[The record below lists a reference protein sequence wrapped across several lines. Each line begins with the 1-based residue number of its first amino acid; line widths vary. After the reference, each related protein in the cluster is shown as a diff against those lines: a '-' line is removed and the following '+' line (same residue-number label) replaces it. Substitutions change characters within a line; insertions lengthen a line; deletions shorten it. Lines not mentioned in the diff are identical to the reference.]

1 MSRRPTKILI
11 LYTEIAGYTLIC
23 INKTIELYPNI
34 EFHIV
39 RWPVNKEAPF
49 QFELNSHSIYERND
63 FTKEQLL
70 ELANTINPDLIISS
84 GWMDKGYLNVCKHY
98 NGKVKTV
105 LALDNHWYGNAR
117 QKIATLLSSFVVK
130 NKFSHVWVPGKP
142 QRQFAEKLGYKS
154 SEISEGFY
162 SADVNLFSS
171 YFEKTKDSKMGN
183 FPKRFIYVGRY
194 VKHKGIFDMWNAFIE
209 LQKEHPNDW
218 ELWCIGTG
226 DEFDNK
232 IEHDKVKHFGFVQP
246 EDFLEYIEKTGV
258 YILPSHIEPWG
269 VSLHEYAAAGFPM
282 ICSDK
287 VGASEKFIQ
296 EGKNGY
302 VFPTRD
308 KEAIKDAFRKVI
320 DSSENEL
327 LDMQKKSIELSLL
340 ITPEKWAYTLMKLI
354 ND

>member
-1 MSRRPTKILI
+1 LKKRALI
-11 LYTEIAGYTLIC
+11 LYTEIAGYTITC
-23 INKTIELYPNI
+23 INKTIDLYPDV
-34 EFHIV
+34 EFYVV

-49 QFELNSHSIYERND
+49 KFELNSAYIYERND
-63 FTKEQLL
+63 FTNEQLL

-84 GWMDKGYLNVCKHY
+84 GWMDKGYVNVCKHY
-98 NGKVKTV
+98 KGKVKTV
-105 LALDNHWYGNAR
+105 LAMDNHWFGNAR
-117 QKIATLLSSFVVK
+117 QKIATLLSSFIVK

-142 QRQFAEKLGYKS
+142 QRQFAKKLGYKS

-162 SADVNLFSS
+162 SADVDLFSS
-171 YFEKTKDSKMGN
+171 YFEKAKESKISN

-226 DEFDNK
+226 DEFENK
-232 IEHDKVKHFGFVQP
+232 IEHDKIKHFGFVQP
-246 EDFLEYIEKTGV
+246 ENFLEYIEKTGV

-269 VSLHEYAAAGFPM
+269 VSLHEYAAAGFPV
-282 ICSDK
+282 ICSNK
-287 VGASEKFIQ
+287 VGSSEKFIQ

-302 VFPTRD
+302 VFPARD
-308 KEAIKDAFRKVI
+308 IEAIKDSFRKVI

-327 LDMQKKSIELSLL
+327 LEMQKKSIELSLL
-340 ITPEKWAYTLMKLI
+340 TTPVKWANTLMKLL

>member
-1 MSRRPTKILI
+1 LKKRALI
-11 LYTEIAGYTLIC
+11 LYTEIAGYTITC
-23 INKTIELYPNI
+23 INKTIDLYPDV
-34 EFHIV
+34 EFYVV

-49 QFELNSHSIYERND
+49 KFELNSAYIYERND
-63 FTKEQLL
+63 FTNEQLL

-84 GWMDKGYLNVCKHY
+84 GWMDKGYVNVCKHY
-98 NGKVKTV
+98 KGKVKTV
-105 LALDNHWYGNAR
+105 LALDNHWFGNAR
-117 QKIATLLSSFVVK
+117 QKIATLLSSFIVK

-142 QRQFAEKLGYKS
+142 QRQFAKKLGYKS

-162 SADVNLFSS
+162 SADVDLFSS
-171 YFEKTKDSKMGN
+171 YFEKAKESKISN

-226 DEFDNK
+226 DEFENK
-232 IEHDKVKHFGFVQP
+232 IEHDKIKHFGFVQP
-246 EDFLEYIEKTGV
+246 ENFLEYIEKTGV

-269 VSLHEYAAAGFPM
+269 VSLHEYAAAGFPV
-282 ICSDK
+282 ICSNK
-287 VGASEKFIQ
+287 VGSSEKFIQ

-302 VFPTRD
+302 VFPARD
-308 KEAIKDAFRKVI
+308 IEAIKDSFRKVI

-327 LDMQKKSIELSLL
+327 LEMQKKSIELSLL
-340 ITPEKWAYTLMKLI
+340 TTPAKWANTLIKLL

>member
-1 MSRRPTKILI
+1 MKKRALI
-11 LYTEIAGYTLIC
+11 LYTEIAGYTITC
-23 INKTIELYPNI
+23 INKTIDLYPDV
-34 EFHIV
+34 EFYVV

-49 QFELNSHSIYERND
+49 KFELNSAYIYERND
-63 FTKEQLL
+63 FTNEQLL

-84 GWMDKGYLNVCKHY
+84 GWMDKGYVNVCKHY
-98 NGKVKTV
+98 KGKIKTV
-105 LALDNHWYGNAR
+105 LALDNHWLGGLKH
-117 QKIATLLSSFVVK
+117 KIAALLSPFIVK

-142 QRQFAEKLGYKS
+142 QRQFAKKLGYKS

-162 SADVNLFSS
+162 SADVDLFSS
-171 YFEKTKDSKMGN
+171 YFEKAKESKISN

-226 DEFDNK
+226 DEFENK
-232 IEHDKVKHFGFVQP
+232 IEHDKIKHFGFVQP
-246 EDFLEYIEKTGV
+246 ENFLEYIEKTGV

-269 VSLHEYAAAGFPM
+269 VSLHEYAAAGFPV
-282 ICSDK
+282 ICSNK
-287 VGASEKFIQ
+287 VGSSEKFIQ

-302 VFPTRD
+302 VFPARD
-308 KEAIKDAFRKVI
+308 IEAIKDSFRKVI

-327 LDMQKKSIELSLL
+327 LEMQKKSIELSLL
-340 ITPEKWAYTLMKLI
+340 TTPVKWANTLMKLL

>member
-1 MSRRPTKILI
+1 MKKRALI
-11 LYTEIAGYTLIC
+11 LYTEIAGYTITC
-23 INKTIELYPNI
+23 INKTIDLYPDV
-34 EFHIV
+34 EFYVV

-49 QFELNSHSIYERND
+49 KFELNSAYIYERND
-63 FTKEQLL
+63 FTNEQLL

-84 GWMDKGYLNVCKHY
+84 GWMDKGYVNVCKHY
-98 NGKVKTV
+98 KGKVKTV
-105 LALDNHWYGNAR
+105 LALDNHWFGNAR
-117 QKIATLLSSFVVK
+117 QKIATLLSSFIVK

-142 QRQFAEKLGYKS
+142 QRQFAKKLGYKS

-162 SADVNLFSS
+162 SADVDLFSS
-171 YFEKTKDSKMGN
+171 YFEKAKESKISN

-226 DEFDNK
+226 DEFENK
-232 IEHDKVKHFGFVQP
+232 IEHDKIKHFGFVQP
-246 EDFLEYIEKTGV
+246 ENFLEYIEKTGV

-269 VSLHEYAAAGFPM
+269 VSLHEYAAAGFPV
-282 ICSDK
+282 ICSNK
-287 VGASEKFIQ
+287 VGSSEKFIQ

-302 VFPTRD
+302 VFPARD
-308 KEAIKDAFRKVI
+308 IEAIKDSFRKVI

-327 LDMQKKSIELSLL
+327 LEMQKKSIELSLL
-340 ITPEKWAYTLMKLI
+340 TTPVKWANTLMKLL

>member
-1 MSRRPTKILI
+1 MSIKPTKILI
-11 LYTEIAGYTLIC
+11 LYSEIAGYTITC
-23 INKTIELYPNI
+23 VNKTIELYPNV

-49 QFELNSHSIYERND
+49 EFKLNSCSIYDRNT
-63 FTKEQLL
+63 FSNKQLL
-70 ELANTINPDLIISS
+70 ELANTINPNLIISS

-98 NGKVKTV
+98 KGKVKTV
-105 LALDNHWYGNAR
+105 LALDNHWFGNPK
-117 QKIATLLSSFVVK
+117 QKIATLLSSFIVK

-142 QRQFAEKLGYKS
+142 QRQFAEKLGYNS

-162 SADVNLFSS
+162 SADVDLFSS
-171 YFEKTKDSKMGN
+171 YFEKTKESKICN

-232 IEHDKVKHFGFVQP
+232 IEHDKIKHFGFVQP
-246 EDFLEYIEKTGV
+246 ENFLEYILQTGV
-258 YILPSHIEPWG
+258 YILPSHVEPWG

-282 ICSDK
+282 ICSNK
-287 VGASEKFIQ
+287 VGASEKFMR
-296 EGKNGY
+296 EEKNGY
-302 VFPTRD
+302 VFTARD
-308 KEAIKDAFRKVI
+308 KEAIKDAFRKVV
-320 DSSENEL
+320 DSSEKEL

-340 ITPEKWAYTLMKLI
+340 VTPAKWAETLMKLI

>member
-1 MSRRPTKILI
+1 LKKRALI
-11 LYTEIAGYTLIC
+11 LYTEIAGYTITC
-23 INKTIELYPNI
+23 INKTIDLYPDV
-34 EFHIV
+34 EFYVV

-49 QFELNSHSIYERND
+49 KFELNSAYIYERND
-63 FTKEQLL
+63 FTNEQLL

-84 GWMDKGYLNVCKHY
+84 GWMDKGYVNVCKHY
-98 NGKVKTV
+98 KGKVKTV
-105 LALDNHWYGNAR
+105 LALDNHWFGNAR
-117 QKIATLLSSFVVK
+117 QKIATLLSSFIVK

-142 QRQFAEKLGYKS
+142 QRQFAKKLGYKS

-162 SADVNLFSS
+162 SADVDLFSS
-171 YFEKTKDSKMGN
+171 YFEKAKESKISN

-226 DEFDNK
+226 DEFENK
-232 IEHDKVKHFGFVQP
+232 IEHDKIKHFGFVQP
-246 EDFLEYIEKTGV
+246 ENFLEYIEKTGV

-269 VSLHEYAAAGFPM
+269 VSLHEYAAAGFPV
-282 ICSDK
+282 ICSNK
-287 VGASEKFIQ
+287 VGSSEKFIQ

-302 VFPTRD
+302 VFPARD
-308 KEAIKDAFRKVI
+308 IEAIKDSFRKVI

-327 LDMQKKSIELSLL
+327 LEMQKKSIELSLL
-340 ITPEKWAYTLMKLI
+340 TTPVKWANTLMKLL

>member
-1 MSRRPTKILI
+1 MKKRALI
-11 LYTEIAGYTLIC
+11 LYTEIAGYTITC
-23 INKTIELYPNI
+23 INKTIDLYPDV
-34 EFHIV
+34 EFYVV

-49 QFELNSHSIYERND
+49 KFELNSAYIYERND
-63 FTKEQLL
+63 FTNEQLL

-84 GWMDKGYLNVCKHY
+84 GWMDKGYVNVCKHY
-98 NGKVKTV
+98 KGKVKTV
-105 LALDNHWYGNAR
+105 LALDNHWFGNAR
-117 QKIATLLSSFVVK
+117 QKIATLLSPFIVK

-142 QRQFAEKLGYKS
+142 QRQFAKKLGYKS

-162 SADVNLFSS
+162 SADVDLFSS
-171 YFEKTKDSKMGN
+171 YFEKAKESKISN

-226 DEFDNK
+226 DEFENK
-232 IEHDKVKHFGFVQP
+232 IEHDKIKHFGFVQP
-246 EDFLEYIEKTGV
+246 ENFLEYIEKTGV

-269 VSLHEYAAAGFPM
+269 VSLHEYAAAGFPV
-282 ICSDK
+282 ICSNK
-287 VGASEKFIQ
+287 VGSSEKFIQ

-302 VFPTRD
+302 VFPARD
-308 KEAIKDAFRKVI
+308 IEAIKDSFRKVI

-327 LDMQKKSIELSLL
+327 LEMQKKSIELSLL
-340 ITPEKWAYTLMKLI
+340 TTPAKWANTLIKLL

>member
-1 MSRRPTKILI
+1 MKKRALI
-11 LYTEIAGYTLIC
+11 LYTEIAGYTITC
-23 INKTIELYPNI
+23 INKTIDLYPDV
-34 EFHIV
+34 EFYVV

-49 QFELNSHSIYERND
+49 KFELNSAYIYERND
-63 FTKEQLL
+63 FTNEQLL

-84 GWMDKGYLNVCKHY
+84 GWMDKGYVNVCKHY
-98 NGKVKTV
+98 KGKVKTV
-105 LALDNHWYGNAR
+105 LAMDNHWFGNAR
-117 QKIATLLSSFVVK
+117 QKIATLLSSFIVK

-142 QRQFAEKLGYKS
+142 QRQFAKKLGYKS

-162 SADVNLFSS
+162 SADVDLFSS
-171 YFEKTKDSKMGN
+171 YFEKAKESKISN

-226 DEFDNK
+226 DEFENK
-232 IEHDKVKHFGFVQP
+232 IEHDKIKHFGFVQP
-246 EDFLEYIEKTGV
+246 ENFLEYIEKTGV

-269 VSLHEYAAAGFPM
+269 VSLHEYAAAGFPV
-282 ICSDK
+282 ICSNK
-287 VGASEKFIQ
+287 VGSSEKFIQ

-302 VFPTRD
+302 VFPARD
-308 KEAIKDAFRKVI
+308 IEAIKDSFRKVI

-327 LDMQKKSIELSLL
+327 LEMQKKSIELSLL
-340 ITPEKWAYTLMKLI
+340 TTPAKWANTLIKLL

>member
-1 MSRRPTKILI
+1 MKKRALI
-11 LYTEIAGYTLIC
+11 LYTEIAGYTITC
-23 INKTIELYPNI
+23 INKTIDLYPDV
-34 EFHIV
+34 EFYVV

-49 QFELNSHSIYERND
+49 KFELNSAYIYERND
-63 FTKEQLL
+63 FTNEQLL

-84 GWMDKGYLNVCKHY
+84 GWMDKGYVNVCKHY
-98 NGKVKTV
+98 KGKVKTV
-105 LALDNHWYGNAR
+105 LALDNHWFGNAR
-117 QKIATLLSSFVVK
+117 QKIATLLSSFIVK

-142 QRQFAEKLGYKS
+142 QRQFAKKLGYKS

-162 SADVNLFSS
+162 SADVDLFSS
-171 YFEKTKDSKMGN
+171 YFEKAKESKISN

-226 DEFDNK
+226 DEFENK
-232 IEHDKVKHFGFVQP
+232 IEHDKIKHFGFVQP
-246 EDFLEYIEKTGV
+246 ENFLEYIEKTGV

-269 VSLHEYAAAGFPM
+269 VSLHEYAAAGFPV
-282 ICSDK
+282 ICSNK
-287 VGASEKFIQ
+287 VGSSEKFIQ

-302 VFPTRD
+302 VFPARD
-308 KEAIKDAFRKVI
+308 IEAIKDSFRKVI

-327 LDMQKKSIELSLL
+327 LEMQKKSIELSLL
-340 ITPEKWAYTLMKLI
+340 TTPAKWANTLIKLL

>member
-1 MSRRPTKILI
+1 M
-11 LYTEIAGYTLIC
+11 
-23 INKTIELYPNI
+23 LYPDV
-34 EFHIV
+34 EFHVV

-49 QFELNSHSIYERND
+49 QFNLNGVSVYERSDYAN
-63 FTKEQLL
+63 EMLL
-70 ELANTINPDLIISS
+70 ELAKRISPDIIITS
-84 GWMDKGYLNVCKHY
+84 GWIDKGYVNVCKY
-98 NGKVKTV
+98 YKGKIKTV
-105 LALDNHWYGNAR
+105 LALDNHWLGGVK
-117 QKIATLLSSFVVK
+117 QKIAALLSPFLVK

-142 QRQFAEKLGYKS
+142 QRQFAKKLGYKS

-162 SADVNLFSS
+162 SADVDLFSS
-171 YFEKTKDSKMGN
+171 YFEKAKESKISN

-209 LQKEHPNDW
+209 LQKEQPNDW
-218 ELWCIGTG
+218 EFWCIGTG
-226 DEFDNK
+226 EEFDNK
-232 IEHDKVKHFGFVQP
+232 IEHNKIKHFGFVQP
-246 EDFLEYIEKTGV
+246 ENFLEYIEKTGV

-282 ICSDK
+282 ICSNK
-287 VGASEKFIQ
+287 VGSSEKFIQ

-302 VFPTRD
+302 VFPARD
-308 KEAIKDAFRKVI
+308 IEAIKAAFSKVI

-340 ITPEKWAYTLMKLI
+340 ITPANWSNTLMKLL

>member
-1 MSRRPTKILI
+1 MKKRALI
-11 LYTEIAGYTLIC
+11 LYTEIAGYTITC
-23 INKTIELYPNI
+23 INKTIDLYPDV
-34 EFHIV
+34 EFYVV

-49 QFELNSHSIYERND
+49 KFELNSAYIYERND
-63 FTKEQLL
+63 FTNEQLL

-84 GWMDKGYLNVCKHY
+84 GWMDKGYVNVCKHY
-98 NGKVKTV
+98 KGKVKTV
-105 LALDNHWYGNAR
+105 LAMDNHWFGNAR
-117 QKIATLLSSFVVK
+117 QKIATLLSSFIVK

-142 QRQFAEKLGYKS
+142 QRQFAKKLGYKS

-162 SADVNLFSS
+162 SADVDLFSS
-171 YFEKTKDSKMGN
+171 YFEKAKESKISN

-218 ELWCIGTG
+218 ELWCIGSG
-226 DEFDNK
+226 DEFENK
-232 IEHDKVKHFGFVQP
+232 IEHDKIKHFGFVQP
-246 EDFLEYIEKTGV
+246 ENFLEYIEKTGV

-269 VSLHEYAAAGFPM
+269 VSLHEYAAAGFPV
-282 ICSDK
+282 ICSNK
-287 VGASEKFIQ
+287 VGSSEKFIQ

-302 VFPTRD
+302 VFPARD
-308 KEAIKDAFRKVI
+308 IEAIKDSFRKVI

-327 LDMQKKSIELSLL
+327 LEMQKKSIELSLL
-340 ITPEKWAYTLMKLI
+340 TTPAKWANTLIKLL

>member
-1 MSRRPTKILI
+1 MKKRALI
-11 LYTEIAGYTLIC
+11 LYTEIAGYTITC
-23 INKTIELYPNI
+23 INKTIDLYPSV
-34 EFHIV
+34 EFHVV

-49 QFELNSHSIYERND
+49 QFNLTGVSVYERSDYSNLM
-63 FTKEQLL
+63 LL
-70 ELANTINPDLIISS
+70 ELAKRISPDIIITS
-84 GWMDKGYLNVCKHY
+84 GWVDKGYVNVCKY
-98 NGKVKTV
+98 YKGKIKTV
-105 LALDNHWYGNAR
+105 LALDNHWLGGVK
-117 QKIATLLSSFVVK
+117 QKIAVLISLFIVK

-142 QRQFAEKLGYKS
+142 QRQFAKKLGYKS

-162 SADVNLFSS
+162 SADVDLFSS
-171 YFEKTKDSKMGN
+171 YFEKAKEIKISN

-209 LQKEHPNDW
+209 LQKEQPNDW

-232 IEHDKVKHFGFVQP
+232 IEHDKIKHFGFVQP

-269 VSLHEYAAAGFPM
+269 VSLHEFAAAGFPM
-282 ICSDK
+282 ICSNQ

-302 VFPTRD
+302 VFPARD
-308 KEAIKDAFRKVI
+308 IEAIKDAFRKVI

-340 ITPEKWAYTLMKLI
+340 ITPKKWANTLMKLL

>member
-1 MSRRPTKILI
+1 MKKRALI
-11 LYTEIAGYTLIC
+11 LYTELAGYTITC
-23 INKTIELYPNI
+23 IDKAIVLYPDV
-34 EFHIV
+34 EFHVV

-49 QFELNSHSIYERND
+49 QFNLNRVSIYNRSDYTNGE
-63 FTKEQLL
+63 LL
-70 ELANTINPDLIISS
+70 ELAKGVAPNIIVTS
-84 GWMDKGYLNVCKHY
+84 GWIDKGYVNVCKHY
-98 NGKVKTV
+98 KGKIKTV
-105 LALDNHWYGNAR
+105 LALDNHWLGGVK
-117 QKIATLLSSFVVK
+117 QKIAALLSPFIVK

-142 QRQFAEKLGYKS
+142 QRQFAERLGYKP

-162 SADVNLFSS
+162 SADVDLFSS
-171 YFEKTKDSKMGN
+171 YFEKAKESKISN

-209 LQKEHPNDW
+209 LQNEQPNDW

-226 DEFDNK
+226 DDFDNK
-232 IEHDKVKHFGFVQP
+232 IEHSKIKHFGFVQP
-246 EDFLEYIEKTGV
+246 ENFLEYIEKTGV

-296 EGKNGY
+296 EGKNGF
-302 VFPTRD
+302 VFPAGD

-327 LDMQKKSIELSLL
+327 LNMQKKSIELSLL
-340 ITPEKWAYTLMKLI
+340 ITPEKWANTLMKLL

>member
-1 MSRRPTKILI
+1 M
-11 LYTEIAGYTLIC
+11 
-23 INKTIELYPNI
+23 LYPDV
-34 EFHIV
+34 EFHVV

-49 QFELNSHSIYERND
+49 QFNLNGVSVYERSDYAN
-63 FTKEQLL
+63 EMLL
-70 ELANTINPDLIISS
+70 ELAKRISPDIIITS
-84 GWMDKGYLNVCKHY
+84 GWIDKGYVNVCKY
-98 NGKVKTV
+98 YKGKIKTV
-105 LALDNHWYGNAR
+105 LALDNHWLGGVK
-117 QKIATLLSSFVVK
+117 QKIAALLSPFLVK

-142 QRQFAEKLGYKS
+142 QRQFAKKLGYKS

-162 SADVNLFSS
+162 SADVDLFSS
-171 YFEKTKDSKMGN
+171 YFEKAKESKISN

-209 LQKEHPNDW
+209 LQKEQPNDW
-218 ELWCIGTG
+218 EFWCIGTG
-226 DEFDNK
+226 EEFDNK
-232 IEHDKVKHFGFVQP
+232 IEHNKIKHFGFVQP
-246 EDFLEYIEKTGV
+246 ENFLEYIEKTGV

-282 ICSDK
+282 ICSNK

-302 VFPTRD
+302 VFPARD
-308 KEAIKDAFRKVI
+308 IEAIKAAFSKVI
-320 DSSENEL
+320 VSSENEL

-340 ITPEKWAYTLMKLI
+340 ITPANWSNTLMKLL

>member
-1 MSRRPTKILI
+1 V
-11 LYTEIAGYTLIC
+11 
-23 INKTIELYPNI
+23 LYPDV
-34 EFHIV
+34 EFHVV

-49 QFELNSHSIYERND
+49 QFNLNGVSVYERSDYAN
-63 FTKEQLL
+63 EMLL
-70 ELANTINPDLIISS
+70 ELAKRISPDIIITS
-84 GWMDKGYLNVCKHY
+84 GWIDKGYVNVCKY
-98 NGKVKTV
+98 YKGKIKTV
-105 LALDNHWYGNAR
+105 LALDNHWLGGVK
-117 QKIATLLSSFVVK
+117 QKIAALLSPFLVK

-142 QRQFAEKLGYKS
+142 QRQFAKKLGYKS

-162 SADVNLFSS
+162 SADVDLFSS
-171 YFEKTKDSKMGN
+171 YFEKAKESKISN

-209 LQKEHPNDW
+209 LQKEQPNDW
-218 ELWCIGTG
+218 EFWCIGTG
-226 DEFDNK
+226 EEFDNK
-232 IEHDKVKHFGFVQP
+232 IEHNKIKHFGFVQP
-246 EDFLEYIEKTGV
+246 ENFLEYIEKTGV

-282 ICSDK
+282 ICSNK

-302 VFPTRD
+302 VFPARD
-308 KEAIKDAFRKVI
+308 IEAIKAAFSKVI
-320 DSSENEL
+320 VSSENEL

-340 ITPEKWAYTLMKLI
+340 ITPANWSNTLMKLL